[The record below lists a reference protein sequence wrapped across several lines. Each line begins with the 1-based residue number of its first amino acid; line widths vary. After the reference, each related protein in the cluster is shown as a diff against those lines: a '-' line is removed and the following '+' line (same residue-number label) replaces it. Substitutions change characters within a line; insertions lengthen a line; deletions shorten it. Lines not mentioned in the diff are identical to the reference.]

1 MVSFLSDIRKEMQV
15 THTLLAQMLAQGNA
29 SASQGDGSLGG
40 KRTAMMHEVDVS
52 DHANAHKR
60 RKYNHIASEKA
71 PKPASEKAIEIASE
85 KAIEI
90 ASEDEAHDPTQAESD
105 GIAEDDTLSVHAGVD
120 ELLDRDALVSDEPEE
135 DEDLLAVINESLNP
149 SEEAGAPVS
158 ERLAKLVNE
167 KFTLDFDLQ
176 KRKSIMENYRT
187 PKNCDQLVS
196 PRVNPEIWGKLQNS
210 VKRTDIK
217 SSVLQDILLSVS
229 SAIVNT
235 MEALLESRE
244 KKALPNYKALLS
256 TLTDSIALLGHVHK
270 EMSFNRRDALR
281 YHLNPEFRQ
290 ACSRVVK
297 PTGFLF
303 GDDLSK
309 TIQDIRATNK
319 VVNTVSVG
327 SPANREASRFKNH
340 QVYPTATRKPFLWQ
354 RGRGTYPPRNNFRQG
369 SRQQQASSAPLKKK
383 FMNNSRF

>member
-1 MVSFLSDIRKEMQV
+1 
-15 THTLLAQMLAQGNA
+15 
-29 SASQGDGSLGG
+29 
-40 KRTAMMHEVDVS
+40 MH
-52 DHANAHKR
+52 
-60 RKYNHIASEKA
+60 
-71 PKPASEKAIEIASE
+71 
-85 KAIEI
+85 
-90 ASEDEAHDPTQAESD
+90 
-105 GIAEDDTLSVHAGVD
+105 
-120 ELLDRDALVSDEPEE
+120 ELLDRDEDSDEPEE
-135 DEDLLAVINESLNP
+135 DEDLLAIIHESLNP
-149 SEEAGAPVS
+149 SDETGAPVS

-167 KFTLDFDLQ
+167 KFTLDFYLQ

-187 PKNCDQLVS
+187 PKNCDQLFS
-196 PRVNPEIWGKLQNS
+196 PRVNPEIWGKLQSS

-217 SSVLQDILLSVS
+217 SSVLQEILLSVS
-229 SAIVNT
+229 SAMVNT
-235 MEALLESRE
+235 MEALLESKE

-319 VVNTVSVG
+319 VVNTVSTG
-327 SPANREASRFKNH
+327 TPSNRESSRFKNH
-340 QVYPTATRKPFLWQ
+340 QAYQTTARKPFLWQ
-354 RGRGTYPPRNNFRQG
+354 RGRGTYPPRNDFHQG